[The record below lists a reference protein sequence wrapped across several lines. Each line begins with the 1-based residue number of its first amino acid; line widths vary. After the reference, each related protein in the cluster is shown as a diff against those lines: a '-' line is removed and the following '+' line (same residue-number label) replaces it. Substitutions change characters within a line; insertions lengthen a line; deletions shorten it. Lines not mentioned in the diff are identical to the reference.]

1 MLSLIWHVRRKEE
14 GMDTKLRHKVIA
26 WILMFCLAITL
37 IPNPGYA
44 AKTEKKSA
52 RSEKASAEKISPD
65 EVSEKNVI
73 EKKESVTTYD
83 LGQGETMSVFHGG
96 DVRYKDDSGKMVDYD
111 PSLVAIA
118 NGEKT
123 EQNESL
129 EDYVYKNRQGDKKQ
143 YMPQLLSEE
152 TPILMENESYRI
164 EITPSSKTLK
174 NAGIKQSEVK
184 LEKEKVPTIYEDE
197 EKLPVNAVYGDERK
211 PAVFKYTSGDNGIKE
226 NDHTQREAGKQCF

>member
-1 MLSLIWHVRRKEE
+1 
-14 GMDTKLRHKVIA
+14 MDTKLRHKVIA

-52 RSEKASAEKISPD
+52 RSEKTSAEKISPD

-96 DVRYKDDSGKMVDYD
+96 DVRYKDDSGKLVDYD

-129 EDYVYKNRQGDKKQ
+129 EDYVYKNRRGDKKQ
-143 YMPQLLSEE
+143 YMPQLLSAGHF
-152 TPILMENESYRI
+152 PAF
-164 EITPSSKTLK
+164 SSLCCCFVLQKCSSTGMK
-174 NAGIKQSEVK
+174 RKQV
-184 LEKEKVPTIYEDE
+184 
-197 EKLPVNAVYGDERK
+197 K
-211 PAVFKYTSGDNGIKE
+211 PAVKPPLYRQNAPCSSG
-226 NDHTQREAGKQCF
+226 TQVTKV